1 MLFASMY
8 DKNMISFKNIKL
20 KKKLIILSNS
30 IESIISYNFY
40 MKLQINS
47 WIILMIIF
55 IDRSRKN
62 YSKYPIPIWNLSI
75 ENLSLF

>member
-1 MLFASMY
+1 
-8 DKNMISFKNIKL
+8 
-20 KKKLIILSNS
+20 
-30 IESIISYNFY
+30 

-62 YSKYPIPIWNLSI
+62 YSKYPIPIWNLST
-75 ENLSLF
+75 EKSFFVLKNLY